1 MKEIRKDIKGYEGL
15 YQVSNLGRVKS
26 FRGSTKFGKPKE
38 FILKPY
44 LNNSGYCVVT
54 LYIDS
59 CKKHKFQVHRLVAEM
74 FINNPQGLPCVN
86 HKDEDKTNNCVS
98 NLEWC
103 TYQYNNNYGTARVR
117 AVDTISKPIEQMTLE
132 GKTIAKYRSMRIA
145 SDLLGYKYEA
155 LKEWCNKGVGGGY
168 IWRQIDESF

>member
-1 MKEIRKDIKGYEGL
+1 
-15 YQVSNLGRVKS
+15 
-26 FRGSTKFGKPKE
+26 
-38 FILKPY
+38 
-44 LNNSGYCVVT
+44 
-54 LYIDS
+54 
-59 CKKHKFQVHRLVAEM
+59 M

-117 AVDTISKPIEQMTLE
+117 AVDTISRPIEQMTLE

>member
-1 MKEIRKDIKGYEGL
+1 MNEIWKDIKGYEGL
-15 YQVSNLGRVKS
+15 YQISNLGRVKS
-26 FRGSTKFGKPKE
+26 FRGSAKLGKPKE
-38 FILKPY
+38 FILKPC
-44 LNNSGYCVVT
+44 LINSGYYVVT
-54 LYIDS
+54 LYANNR
-59 CKKHKFQVHRLVAEM
+59 KKHKFQVHRLVAET
-74 FINNPQGLPCVN
+74 FIDNPQGFPCVN